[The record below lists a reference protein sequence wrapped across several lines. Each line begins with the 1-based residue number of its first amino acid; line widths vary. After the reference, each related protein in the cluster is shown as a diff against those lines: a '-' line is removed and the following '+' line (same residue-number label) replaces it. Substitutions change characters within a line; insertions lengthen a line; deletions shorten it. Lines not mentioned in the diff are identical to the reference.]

1 MRKACEVSSHHV
13 ARGVLHLLQMVL
25 SSRWSG
31 RELPHSIQNMFVGCA
46 EVVELG
52 NFLRWV
58 ILIFGSS
65 AEPR

>member
-1 MRKACEVSSHHV
+1 
-13 ARGVLHLLQMVL
+13 LLQMVL